1 MKLIPRERL
10 LGALWQ
16 RDPPRVVLLLGPSG
30 YGKTILMAQAAEAA
44 EFCLCLDLREIE
56 GDAHS
61 LVEEIAE
68 ALLDAHPD
76 VARELRQGNGERTLP
91 AKRAAK
97 TLGRLPPALFLVDHA
112 ERLRADSEA
121 WLVELI
127 RTLPSQHRMI
137 IAGRT
142 LDSFEVPY
150 LVATQH
156 VRVIGPEQLAF
167 DDDELRLLTAGT
179 PRAPAP
185 ATLQQLHG
193 WPLGVAL
200 AVTGAYGQSAAEL
213 LRGLLR
219 ALPHDLQRALPHL
232 APYDTWTD
240 SLPQSLGLDVPDN
253 WLGTLLMARWPLLQ
267 NGQGG
272 FNPHTVV
279 LGVLE
284 EQLRRDA
291 KEWQLAYRQ
300 AAERALTQGR
310 PLHAF
315 QLLLN
320 VNLIDEATQLAER
333 AAPTLMGRGQFL
345 VMRQAL
351 GQLPKEVITRSPVL
365 AMHYGVALI
374 ETEQLQAGM
383 AYLQMLAERPETRVQ
398 VLPALAH
405 GLFLQAR
412 MLDAKGLIDEAKEHL
427 EHYSVEQRLELMSAE
442 GNLLREMGHSEQGL
456 ERLLEAARL
465 AERNNAEKAL
475 GIAMVG
481 LNVGYLRLSK
491 VDEAM
496 NAAKKAHLIFERLG
510 MVGRLPIP
518 LLNTAILHAARD
530 ELMPAKELLYRALK
544 IAEEQQARSLT
555 SVYFALGGVYLKEGQ
570 TEEAVSYFMKSVER
584 ARVSGRPD
592 RQYLAEL
599 LLSEA
604 LRAQFQ
610 QVDADRHLGLAES
623 LLELH
628 PQLKENATLA
638 GLIRFQQGQRAY
650 AQGFKEEATL
660 HFRAVPT
667 HAGEIGEWAARASLY
682 CALMAYE
689 RGTLTEEHIRT
700 FMERH
705 RQQQSRRYLS
715 PDLAVTRP
723 VLREAVRRGW
733 FVPELQEFAFGQVQD
748 QRHRLSIKTLGTL
761 TVTLDDE
768 PLPLIGSNVTR
779 AQELMALMA
788 LVPSATAS
796 ELQRIL
802 IGEKKGDHRN
812 ALSTVRQSLARA
824 TGLRDPVVQD
834 AARRYKYNDELDVRT
849 DIDELRRATRMRNIL
864 ALRKL
869 LGQGT
874 DFLPG
879 IDSAWAADLRETEI
893 PDVLCAAYEVLGAE
907 ALERHAFTEALRYY
921 EAVQHLSPTEKI
933 LRTIIEIHRALG
945 DSVKVQHTERELQIL
960 FPH

>member
-1 MKLIPRERL
+1 M
-10 LGALWQ
+10 
-16 RDPPRVVLLLGPSG
+16 VLLLGPSG
-30 YGKTILMAQAAEAA
+30 YGKTILMVQAADAA
-44 EFCLCLDLREIE
+44 KLCLCLDLREIE

-61 LVEEIAE
+61 LVGEIAE
-68 ALLDAHPD
+68 ALSGAHPD
-76 VARELRQGNGERTLP
+76 VARELHEGNGEQTLP
-91 AKRAAK
+91 AKRASKALDK
-97 TLGRLPPALFLVDHA
+97 LPPALFLVDHA

-127 RTLPSQHRMI
+127 RTLPAQHRVI

-150 LVATQH
+150 LVATGH

-167 DDDELRLLTAGT
+167 DDDELRLLTAG
-179 PRAPAP
+179 APHALDP

-213 LRGLLR
+213 IRGLLR
-219 ALPHDLQRALPHL
+219 ALPRDLQRVLTHL

-240 SLPQSLGLDVPDN
+240 YLPQSLRLQAPDN

-267 NGQGG
+267 NCQGG
-272 FNPHTVV
+272 FNPHEVV

-284 EQLRRDA
+284 EHLRRDE
-291 KEWQLAYRQ
+291 KEWQQAYRQ
-300 AAERALTQGR
+300 AAERALASER

-320 VNLIDEATQLAER
+320 VGLTDEATQMAER
-333 AAPTLMGRGQFL
+333 AVPTLMSRGQFL
-345 VMRQAL
+345 VMRQVL
-351 GQLPKEVITRSPVL
+351 DKLPKEVVTRSPVL
-365 AMHYGVALI
+365 ALHYGLAHI

-383 AYLQMLAERPETRVQ
+383 TYLQMLAQRPETRVQ

-412 MLDAKGLIDEAKEHL
+412 LLDAKGLIGEAKEHL
-427 EHYSVEQRLELMSAE
+427 EQYSVEQRLELLSTE
-442 GNLLREMGHSEQGL
+442 GNILREVGHSEQGL
-456 ERLLEAARL
+456 DLLLEAARL
-465 AERNNAEKAL
+465 AERHNAEKAL
-475 GIAMVG
+475 GIAMIG
-481 LNVGYLRLSK
+481 LNVSYLRLSK

-496 NAAKKAHLIFERLG
+496 NAVKKAHLIFERLG

-518 LLNTAILHAARD
+518 LLNAAILHTARD
-530 ELMPAKELLYRALK
+530 ELTLAKELLGRALN

-555 SVYFALGGVYLKEGQ
+555 SVYFALGRVCLKEGK
-570 TEEAVSYFMKSVER
+570 TEEAAGYFMKSVER
-584 ARVSGRPD
+584 ARISGRPD

-610 QVDADRHLGLAES
+610 HVDADRHLGLAES

-628 PQLKENATLA
+628 PQLKENSTLA

-650 AQGFKEEATL
+650 AQGHMEEAVP

-667 HAGEIGEWAARASLY
+667 NAGEIGEWAARADLY
-682 CALMAYE
+682 CALIAYE
-689 RGTLTEEHIRT
+689 QDTLTEGHIRA
-700 FMERH
+700 FMELH
-705 RQQQSRRYLS
+705 RKQQSRCYLS
-715 PDLAVTRP
+715 PDLAVMRP
-723 VLREAVRRGW
+723 VLREAVRQGW
-733 FVPELQEFAFGQVQD
+733 FVPELQELAFAQVQD
-748 QRHRLSIKTLGTL
+748 QRHRLYIRTLGAL
-761 TVTLDDE
+761 TVTLDGE

-788 LVPSATAS
+788 LVPPATAS

-802 IGEKKGDHRN
+802 IGERKGDHRN
-812 ALSTVRQSLARA
+812 ALSTVRQSLTKA
-824 TGLRDPVVQD
+824 TGLQAPVVQD
-834 AARRYKYNDELDVRT
+834 GTRRYKYNDEFEVRT
-849 DIDELRRATRMRNIL
+849 DIDELRRATRTGNIL
-864 ALRKL
+864 AIRKL
-869 LGQGT
+869 LGQAT

-879 IDSAWAADLRETEI
+879 IDNAWAADLRETEI
-893 PDVLCAAYEVLGAE
+893 PSVLCAAYGVLGAE
-907 ALERHAFTEALRYY
+907 ALERRAFTEALRYY
-921 EAVQHLSPTEKI
+921 EAVQHLSPGAQV
-933 LRTIIEIHRALG
+933 LRTVLEIHRALG
-945 DSVKVQHTERELQIL
+945 DTVKVQHTERELQLL